1 MLTQI
6 TNGKILTPGG
16 WTKGGSVI
24 VNNGKILAVTDN
36 ELSIIG
42 AETIDAK
49 GMYIVPGFIAM
60 NVYGGG

>member
-42 AETIDAK
+42 AETIDA
-49 GMYIVPGFIAM
+49 
-60 NVYGGG
+60 